1 MKIYR
6 LKEVLKGVNNGVITK
21 NEALEEIKKATPL
34 ELSIAEQGLLEEG
47 ISVEELKKFCT
58 MHIKALEDKLHE
70 IKSSLDKGHPIHTMI
85 SEHEE
90 ILKSLNKLDN
100 LIEPLKR
107 GISYEEKKILQDLSE
122 HLVDAEKH
130 HEREEKVLF
139 PELEKR
145 GITGP
150 PRIMRME
157 HDELRPIKKRLLELS
172 IEPDKNKGEIIEL
185 INVLSFKLRDHI
197 FKENNILYPV
207 ALNAITE
214 DTVWENIRI
223 ECDRIGY
230 CCFTVEFKMQYE

>member
-1 MKIYR
+1 MEIDR
-6 LKEVLKGVNNGVITK
+6 LKEVLKGINKGVITE

-34 ELSIAEQGLLEEG
+34 ELSIAEQGLLDEG
-47 ISVEELKKFCT
+47 ISPDELKKFCT
-58 MHIKALEDKLHE
+58 IHLRALEDKLQE
-70 IKSSLDKGHPIHTMI
+70 IKLSLDKGHPIHTMI

-90 ILKSLNKLDN
+90 ILKFLDELDN

-107 GISYEEKKILQDLSE
+107 GISDEEKKILQDLSE

-157 HDELRPIKKRLLELS
+157 HDELRPIKKRLQELS
-172 IEPDKNKGEIIEL
+172 IEPDKNKNEIIEL

-197 FKENNILYPV
+197 FKENNILYPA
-207 ALNAITE
+207 ALNAIGE
-214 DTVWENIRI
+214 DVIWENIKK
-223 ECDRIGY
+223 ECDNIGY
-230 CCFTVEFKMQYE
+230 CCFTVEFRMQC

>member
-1 MKIYR
+1 MEIDR
-6 LKEVLKGVNNGVITK
+6 LKEVLKGINKGVITE

-34 ELSIAEQGLLEEG
+34 ELSIAEQGLLDEG
-47 ISVEELKKFCT
+47 ISPDELKKFCT
-58 MHIKALEDKLHE
+58 IHLRALEDKLQE
-70 IKSSLDKGHPIHTMI
+70 IKLSLDKGHPIHTMI

-90 ILKSLNKLDN
+90 ILKFLDELDN

-107 GISYEEKKILQDLSE
+107 GISDEEKKILQDLSE

-157 HDELRPIKKRLLELS
+157 HDELRPIKKRLQELS
-172 IEPDKNKGEIIEL
+172 IEPDKNKNEIIEL

-197 FKENNILYPV
+197 FKENNILYPA
-207 ALNAITE
+207 ALNDIGE
-214 DTVWENIRI
+214 DVIWENIKK
-223 ECDRIGY
+223 ECDNIGY
-230 CCFTVEFKMQYE
+230 CCFTVEFRMQC

>member
-6 LKEVLKGVNNGVITK
+6 LKEVLKGVNNGVITE

-34 ELSIAEQGLLEEG
+34 ELSIAEQELLEEG
-47 ISVEELKKFCT
+47 TSTDELKKFCT
-58 MHIKALEDKLHE
+58 IHLKALKDKLQE
-70 IKSSLDKGHPIHTMI
+70 IKLSLDKGHPIHTMI

-90 ILKSLNKLDN
+90 ILKFLDELDN

-107 GISYEEKKILQDLSE
+107 GVVDEEKKILQDLSE

-172 IEPDKNKGEIIEL
+172 IEPNKNKNEIIEL

-197 FKENNILYPV
+197 FKENNILYPA
-207 ALNAITE
+207 ALDSIKE
-214 DTVWENIRI
+214 DIIWENIRM

-230 CCFTVEFKMQYE
+230 CCFTPEFRMQYK

>member
-6 LKEVLKGVNNGVITK
+6 LKEILKGVNNGVITE
-21 NEALEEIKKATPL
+21 NEALWEIKKSTPL
-34 ELSIAEQGLLEEG
+34 ELSIAEQELLEEG
-47 ISVEELKKFCT
+47 ISPEELKKFCT
-58 MHIKALEDKLHE
+58 IHLKALEDKIEE

-90 ILKSLNKLDN
+90 ILRFLDELDN

-107 GISYEEKKILQDLSE
+107 GISDEEKKVLQNLSE

-150 PRIMRME
+150 TRIMRLE

-172 IEPDKNKGEIIEL
+172 IEPNKNKNEIIEL

-197 FKENNILYPV
+197 FKENNILYPA
-207 ALNAITE
+207 ALNAIRK
-214 DTVWENIRI
+214 DIIWKNIRM

-230 CCFTVEFKMQYE
+230 CCFTPEFRMQYK